1 MDMSFAPEDIAFREE
16 VRRFI
21 ADNHPT
27 RHLGMQSRSHLDR
40 EELLAWHRILYQQ
53 GWIAPSWPVEYGGP
67 GWTSTQRYIFGE
79 ECARAETIPIMPFGI
94 NMVGPVIYTYGTPE
108 QKARFLPPILSG
120 DEWWCQGYSEPDAG
134 SDLANLRTTA
144 VRDGDEYVLNGQK
157 TWTTLAQ
164 YADWIFVL
172 ARTDQDAKPQAGI
185 SFFLVDMKSP
195 GVAVRPIELI
205 DGSYEVNDTFLDNV
219 RVPRE
224 NLIGQENH
232 GWTYAKFLLGHER
245 AGIAGVARSKKALD
259 RVREIAS
266 KEWIDGKLLLEDSA
280 FAEKIAAIDID
291 LTALEYTELRTLA
304 AESRGEG
311 PGAESSILKICGTEL
326 QQRITELA
334 LEAVAYSGFPLQEA
348 GASAGHDDGIGPD
361 HAVGAAANYFHMRKV
376 SIYGGSNEIQR
387 NIIAKMVL
395 GL

>member
-1 MDMSFAPEDIAFREE
+1 MDISFAPEDIAFRDE

-21 ADNHPT
+21 TDYHPE
-27 RHLGMQSRSHLDR
+27 RILGVQSRSHLDR
-40 EELLAWHRILYQQ
+40 DELLAWHRILYEK
-53 GWIAPSWPVEYGGP
+53 GWVAPSWPVEYGGT
-67 GWTSTQRYIFGE
+67 GWTPTQRYIFGE
-79 ECARAETIPIMPFGI
+79 ECARAETVPLLPFGL

-120 DEWWCQGYSEPDAG
+120 DAWWCQGYSEPGAG

-144 VRDGDEYVLNGQK
+144 VRDGDDYVLNGQK

-164 YADWIFVL
+164 HADWIFVL

-185 SFFLVDMKSP
+185 SFFLVDMTSP
-195 GVAVRPIELI
+195 GVDVRPIRLM
-205 DGSYEVNDTFLDNV
+205 DGSYEVNDTFFDNV

-224 NLIGQENH
+224 NLIGEENQ

-259 RVREIAS
+259 RVRDIAS
-266 KEWIDGKLLLEDSA
+266 QEMSDGIPLSEDPA
-280 FAEKIAAIDID
+280 FACKIAAVDID
-291 LTALEYTELRTLA
+291 LMALEYTELRTLA
-304 AESRGEG
+304 AESQGARA
-311 PGAESSILKICGTEL
+311 GAESSILKIGGTEI

-334 LEAVAYSGFPLQEA
+334 LEAVAYYGFPLYEA
-348 GASAGHDDGIGPD
+348 GAGEDPYEGIGPD
-361 HAVGAAANYFHMRKV
+361 YALGASANYFHMRKV